1 MGKIFKQLARHWA
14 ACLVVIGLL
23 FVQAY
28 CDLSLPDYTSKIVD
42 TGIQQGGIES
52 PLPETVRQSTL
63 DALSLF
69 MSAEDADALQNA
81 YGYSYQDNG
90 VLKLRSDLS
99 ADERATLEDAV
110 TTPDIALYM
119 AAAQHANGGGV
130 ISQGMTPLS
139 EYPAAS
145 GAQAASST
153 APETADSADETTAV
167 TPTADDLDAV
177 CSQLTAM
184 TQMPGFTQE
193 ALRQKLAGA
202 LAQVDETTL
211 SGMSSQAR
219 LLVSLEY
226 EAQGIEQDVQMQYLV
241 RVGGQ
246 MLGLTLLMVVV
257 AVLVG
262 LIASRV
268 SAAIGRDLRQQT
280 FSSVIHFSNAE
291 VEKFSTASLITRTT
305 NDIQQVQ
312 FVCVMLLR
320 MVAYAPILGIGGV
333 VHVIH
338 SSTGLSWIIV
348 LDVAVLLLLI
358 LFLMNVAMPKFKVM
372 QTLVDQLNLVSREI
386 LTGVM
391 PVRAFSR
398 ETFEEE
404 RFDKASKEL
413 MGTQLFTNRAMVA
426 MMPFMTLIMNGTSL
440 LIVWFGGKAMDAGS
454 MQVGEMIAFITY
466 TMQIVMSFLM
476 LAMVAVMLPRA
487 GVAAER
493 IDEVCRT
500 TASIHDPDAAT
511 AKPAAE
517 KKDWNGVVAFED
529 VSFRFPGADSDA
541 LEHISFTAKP
551 GETTAIIGST
561 GCGKST
567 LLNLIPRFYDV
578 TGGRVTVDGIDVRDM
593 PQETLHSLLGYVPQK
608 GVLFSGSIESNL
620 KFGGE
625 QITDADMQKAA
636 SIAQAAE
643 FIDAKPE
650 GYASPI
656 AQGGSNVSGGQKQ
669 RLSIARAIAKNPRI
683 YLFDDSF
690 SALDYKTDVTLRRA
704 LKAETDNAT
713 VILVAQRI
721 STVLHANQI
730 LVLDDG
736 RLVGKGTHARLM
748 ATCPE
753 YQEIARSQL
762 SQKELNLQDLN
773 PGKEED

>member
-14 ACLVVIGLL
+14 ACLAVVALL

-28 CDLSLPDYTSKIVD
+28 CDLSLPDYTSRIVD

-63 DALSLF
+63 DALSLL
-69 MSAEDADALQNA
+69 MSEEDADALQNA
-81 YGYSYQDNG
+81 YGYYLQDDG
-90 VLKLRSDLS
+90 VLKLRSDLTD
-99 ADERATLEDAV
+99 AEHTALEEAV
-110 TTPDIALYM
+110 TTPDIVLYM
-119 AAAQHANGGGV
+119 AAAQNANAPAGAEAET
-130 ISQGMTPLS
+130 MT
-139 EYPAAS
+139 AA
-145 GAQAASST
+145 
-153 APETADSADETTAV
+153 
-167 TPTADDLDAV
+167 PTAEDLDAV
-177 CSQLTAM
+177 CGQFAAM
-184 TQMPGFTQE
+184 AQMPGFSREMIQ
-193 ALRQKLAGA
+193 QQLASA
-202 LAQVDETTL
+202 MEQVDETTL
-211 SGMSSQAR
+211 SSMASQAT

-226 EAQGIEQDVQMQYLV
+226 EAQDVSHDVQMVYLF

-246 MLGLTLLMVVV
+246 MLALTLLMVVV
-257 AVLVG
+257 AILVG

-268 SAAIGRDLRQQT
+268 SASIGRELRRET

-291 VEKFSTASLITRTT
+291 IENFSTASLITRTT

-312 FVCVMLLR
+312 FTCVILLR

-333 VHVIH
+333 MHVTQGN
-338 SSTGLSWIIV
+338 TGLAWIIV
-348 LDVAVLLLLI
+348 LDVAALLLLI
-358 LFLMNVAMPKFKVM
+358 TVLMSVAMPKFKIM
-372 QTLVDQLNLVSREI
+372 QTLVDKLNLVSREI

-398 ETFEEE
+398 ESFEEK
-404 RFDKASKEL
+404 RFDAASREL

-440 LIVWFGGKAMDAGS
+440 LIVWFGGKAMDAGN

-487 GVAAER
+487 GVAADR

-500 TASIHDPDAAT
+500 KASIHDPDAAT
-511 AKPAAE
+511 AKPALE
-517 KKDWNGVVAFED
+517 KKNWDGVVRFED

-541 LEHISFTAKP
+541 LEHISFTANP

-561 GCGKST
+561 GCGKSS

-578 TGGRVTVDGIDVRDM
+578 TGGRVTIDGIDVREM
-593 PQETLHSLLGYVPQK
+593 PQEQLHSLLGYVPQK
-608 GVLFSGSIESNL
+608 GILFSGTIESNL
-620 KFGGE
+620 KFGGA
-625 QITDADMQKAA
+625 QITDAGMKKAA

-669 RLSIARAIAKNPRI
+669 RLTIARALLRKPKVLI
-683 YLFDDSF
+683 LDDST
-690 SALDYKTDVTLRRA
+690 SAVDTATDAKIR
-704 LKAETDNAT
+704 KAFREEIPGTT
-713 VILVAQRI
+713 KIIIAQRI
-721 STVLHANQI
+721 SSVQDADRI
-730 LVLDDG
+730 LVLDNG
-736 RLVGKGTHARLM
+736 QINGLGTHEELLK
-748 ATCPE
+748 TNKI
-753 YQEIARSQL
+753 YQEVYNSQT
-762 SQKELNLQDLN
+762 QGGGDFDKQGGEQ
-773 PGKEED
+773 

>member
-14 ACLVVIGLL
+14 ACLAVVALL

-28 CDLSLPDYTSKIVD
+28 CDLSLPDYTSRIVD

-63 DALSLF
+63 DALSLL
-69 MSAEDADALQNA
+69 MSEEDADALQNA
-81 YGYSYQDNG
+81 YGYYLQDNG
-90 VLKLRSDLS
+90 VLKLRSDLTD
-99 ADERATLEDAV
+99 AERTALEEAV
-110 TTPDIALYM
+110 TTSDIVLYM
-119 AAAQHANGGGV
+119 AAAQNANAPAGDEAEA
-130 ISQGMTPLS
+130 MT
-139 EYPAAS
+139 AA
-145 GAQAASST
+145 
-153 APETADSADETTAV
+153 
-167 TPTADDLDAV
+167 PTAEDLDAV
-177 CSQLTAM
+177 CAQFAAM
-184 TQMPGFTQE
+184 AQMPGFSREMIQ
-193 ALRQKLAGA
+193 QQLASA
-202 LAQVDETTL
+202 MEQVDETTL
-211 SGMSSQAR
+211 SSMASQAT
-219 LLVSLEY
+219 LLISLEY
-226 EAQGIEQDVQMQYLV
+226 EAQGVSHDVQMAYLF

-246 MLGLTLLMVVV
+246 MLALTLLMVVV
-257 AVLVG
+257 AILVG

-268 SAAIGRDLRQQT
+268 SASIGRELRRET

-291 VEKFSTASLITRTT
+291 IENFSTASLITRTT

-312 FVCVMLLR
+312 FTCVILLR

-333 VHVIH
+333 MHVTQGN
-338 SSTGLSWIIV
+338 TGLAWIIV
-348 LDVAVLLLLI
+348 LDVAALLLLI
-358 LFLMNVAMPKFKVM
+358 TVLMSIAMPRFKIM
-372 QTLVDQLNLVSREI
+372 QTLVDKLNLVSREI

-398 ETFEEE
+398 ESFEEK
-404 RFDKASKEL
+404 RFDAASREL

-440 LIVWFGGKAMDAGS
+440 LIVWFGGKAMDAGN

-487 GVAAER
+487 GVAADR

-500 TASIHDPDAAT
+500 KASIHDPDAAT
-511 AKPAAE
+511 AKPALE
-517 KKDWNGVVAFED
+517 KKGWDGVVRFED

-541 LEHISFTAKP
+541 LEHISFTANP

-561 GCGKST
+561 GCGKSS

-578 TGGRVTVDGIDVRDM
+578 TGGRVTIDGIDVREM
-593 PQETLHSLLGYVPQK
+593 PQEQLHSLLGYVPQK
-608 GVLFSGSIESNL
+608 GVLFSGTIESNL
-620 KFGGE
+620 KFGGA
-625 QITDADMQKAA
+625 QITDAGMKKAA
-636 SIAQAAE
+636 SIAQATE

-669 RLSIARAIAKNPRI
+669 RLSIARAIAKEPKI

-704 LKAETDNAT
+704 LKEETDNAT
-713 VILVAQRI
+713 VIIVAQRI

-736 RLVGKGTHARLM
+736 RLVGKGTHAQLM

-773 PGKEED
+773 TGKEDE

>member
-14 ACLVVIGLL
+14 ACLAVVALL

-28 CDLSLPDYTSKIVD
+28 CDLSLPDYTSRIVD

-63 DALSLF
+63 DALSLL
-69 MSAEDADALQNA
+69 MSEEDADALQNA
-81 YGYSYQDNG
+81 YGYYLQDDG
-90 VLKLRSDLS
+90 VLKLRSDLTD
-99 ADERATLEDAV
+99 AERTALEEAV
-110 TTPDIALYM
+110 TTPDIVLYM
-119 AAAQHANGGGV
+119 AAAQNANAPAG
-130 ISQGMTPLS
+130 QNAAAMAPLS
-139 EYPAAS
+139 GYQSED
-145 GAQAASST
+145 
-153 APETADSADETTAV
+153 ETAGAEAETMTAA
-167 TPTADDLDAV
+167 PTAEDLDAV
-177 CSQLTAM
+177 CGQFTALA
-184 TQMPGFTQE
+184 QMPGFSREMIQ
-193 ALRQKLAGA
+193 QQLASA
-202 LAQVDETTL
+202 MEQVDETTL
-211 SGMSSQAR
+211 SSMASQAT

-226 EAQGIEQDVQMQYLV
+226 EAQGVSHDVQMAYLF

-246 MLGLTLLMVVV
+246 MLALTLLMVVV
-257 AVLVG
+257 AILVG

-268 SAAIGRDLRQQT
+268 SASIGRELRRET

-291 VEKFSTASLITRTT
+291 IENFSTASLITRTT

-312 FVCVMLLR
+312 FTCVILLR

-333 VHVIH
+333 MHVTQGN
-338 SSTGLSWIIV
+338 TGLAWIIV
-348 LDVAVLLLLI
+348 LDVVALLLLI
-358 LFLMNVAMPKFKVM
+358 TVLMSIAMPKFKIM
-372 QTLVDQLNLVSREI
+372 QTLVDKLNLVSREI

-398 ETFEEE
+398 ESFEEK
-404 RFDKASKEL
+404 RFDAASREL

-440 LIVWFGGKAMDAGS
+440 LIVWFGGKAMDNGT

-487 GVAAER
+487 GVAADR
-493 IDEVCRT
+493 IDEVIRT
-500 TASIHDPDAAT
+500 KATIHDPDEADAKAA
-511 AKPAAE
+511 KE
-517 KKDWNGVVAFED
+517 HKNWQGVVEFHD

-578 TGGRVTVDGIDVRDM
+578 TGGSVTVDGIDVRQM
-593 PQETLHSLLGYVPQK
+593 PQAQLHDLLGYVPQK
-608 GVLFSGSIESNL
+608 GVLFSGTIDSNL
-620 KFGGE
+620 KFGGDH
-625 QITDADMQKAA
+625 ITDAAVKKAA
-636 SIAQAAE
+636 AIAQATE

-669 RLSIARAIAKNPRI
+669 RLSIARAIAKDPKI

-690 SALDYKTDVTLRRA
+690 SALDYKTDVALRRA
-704 LKAETDNAT
+704 LKAQTDNAT
-713 VILVAQRI
+713 VIIVAQRI

-730 LVLDDG
+730 LVLDEG
-736 RLVGKGTHARLM
+736 RLVGKGTHAQLM
-748 ATCPE
+748 ASCPE

-762 SQKELNLQDLN
+762 SQKELDLEPLN
-773 PGKEED
+773 TEKEGV